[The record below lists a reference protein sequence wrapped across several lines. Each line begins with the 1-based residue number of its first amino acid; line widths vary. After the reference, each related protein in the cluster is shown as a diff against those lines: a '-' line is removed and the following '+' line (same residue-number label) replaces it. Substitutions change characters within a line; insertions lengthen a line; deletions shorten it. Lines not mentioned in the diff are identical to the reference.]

1 MIIANTTKTDN
12 VMETTKMPAPENK
25 EISDK
30 SMESRKS
37 LLDYLFISGQLDEPM
52 KSETYDDL
60 RLSSMKNRYNLSEFY
75 RFSECENVAVNHK
88 YDITKINR
96 KDKDYDVW
104 YTVDKDGRKTTPY
117 MHYNEDKIHYLAN
130 FYAKNGGDLSQYPFP
145 DDEMTKDTY
154 IGLVKTYAG
163 KVIREAQIA
172 KVFED
177 SGVDACVMK
186 LDIKGEV
193 YIETEDEN
201 KAEKLRENFLADKMA
216 TGLRT
221 MIFGKSEYAKS
232 MSNETK
238 IYKSEQV
245 GMRWSLY
252 RHHGIV
258 VDDLSINEEGEVE
271 GLPEIFKDYDPLFFD
286 IVKGGILSKESSNQ
300 IIGTFIYK
308 DGKVYFQ

>member
-130 FYAKNGGDLSQYPFP
+130 FYAK
-145 DDEMTKDTY
+145 
-154 IGLVKTYAG
+154 
-163 KVIREAQIA
+163 
-172 KVFED
+172 
-177 SGVDACVMK
+177 
-186 LDIKGEV
+186 
-193 YIETEDEN
+193 
-201 KAEKLRENFLADKMA
+201 
-216 TGLRT
+216 
-221 MIFGKSEYAKS
+221 S
-232 MSNETK
+232 M
-238 IYKSEQV
+238 
-245 GMRWSLY
+245 
-252 RHHGIV
+252 
-258 VDDLSINEEGEVE
+258 
-271 GLPEIFKDYDPLFFD
+271 
-286 IVKGGILSKESSNQ
+286 
-300 IIGTFIYK
+300 
-308 DGKVYFQ
+308 